1 MLIIIAATIAVFVLT
16 YIYTRS
22 HKGAFARLSEPRVP
36 LATMGVQII
45 CGDCSGDR
53 EIPVKTYLNRSGNCD
68 HCGGHSFVLA
78 SELALYVLQARA
90 AQSKSRQSLPDG
102 GRVLPFESPASRAK
116 RADKI
121 AV

>member
-1 MLIIIAATIAVFVLT
+1 MLTIIAATIAVFVLT
-16 YIYTRS
+16 YIYTKNY
-22 HKGAFARLSEPRVP
+22 KGALAQLSEPRAP

-45 CGDCSGDR
+45 CGDCSGEN
-53 EIPVKTYLNRSGNCD
+53 EIPIKTYLNRSGNCD
-68 HCGGHSFVLA
+68 HCGGHSFILA
-78 SELALYVLQARA
+78 SDLALYALQARA
-90 AQSKSRQSLPDG
+90 AQSISRQGLVDG